1 MLAAWNSVVAGLPV
15 LIVHLALTTVI
26 FVIGLVVYIWV
37 TPYRELTLVREGNAA
52 AGIALAG
59 MMLALVVPL
68 AATMANSV
76 SAPDILLWGSIAV
89 VLQLIAF
96 AAVALLLRRLP
107 AAIERGEIASAL
119 VLAAAQISCGLLNAA
134 AMSG

>member
-15 LIVHLALTTVI
+15 LIVHLALTTAI

-96 AAVALLLRRLP
+96 AAVAILLRRLP

>member
-15 LIVHLALTTVI
+15 LIIHLAVTTAI
-26 FVIGLVVYIWV
+26 FVVGLVVYIWV
-37 TPYRELTLVREGNAA
+37 TPYRELALVRDGNAA
-52 AGIALAG
+52 AGIALSAE
-59 MMLALVVPL
+59 MLALVIPL

-76 SAPDILLWGSIAV
+76 SVPDILLWGTVAV
-89 VLQLIAF
+89 ILQLIAF
-96 AAVALLLRRLP
+96 GAVAVLLRRLP